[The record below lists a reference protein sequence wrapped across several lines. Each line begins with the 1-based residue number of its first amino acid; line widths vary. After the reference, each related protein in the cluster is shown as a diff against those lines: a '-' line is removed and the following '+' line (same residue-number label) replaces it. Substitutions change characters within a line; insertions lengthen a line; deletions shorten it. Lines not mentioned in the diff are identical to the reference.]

1 MTRIAALLLV
11 YFVSFID
18 RPSLVAGSDEPTP
31 LQRYEA
37 SASIMGSTY
46 TIAALGEHRGNLA
59 SAVRA
64 AFDEARRIDD
74 FLSNYKP
81 NSELSRMN
89 RDAAGG
95 PVIVSQE
102 MADLL
107 SRCLEYSRASD
118 GAFDVTVGALMK
130 AWGFYRGSGAL
141 PDAWQLAAARRKV
154 GFRHIELDRR
164 NSTVRFL
171 KNGIELDPG
180 GIGKG
185 YAVDRM
191 ADILGK
197 AGVSAAFIS
206 AAGSSMY
213 AIGAPPDEP
222 DGWPVRIRNPENP
235 AATLED
241 IHLRD
246 QSFSTSGTYEKFF
259 EADGQIYSHIMDP
272 RTGMPARGVVSVS
285 VLASSTLDSEAWTKA
300 FFVNGRDWS
309 VQNSPEGFRVFLCQE
324 SRPCGWLP

>member
-1 MTRIAALLLV
+1 
-11 YFVSFID
+11 
-18 RPSLVAGSDEPTP
+18 
-31 LQRYEA
+31 
-37 SASIMGSTY
+37 MGSTY
-46 TIAALGEHRGNLA
+46 TVAAFGEHRGKLA

-74 FLSNYKP
+74 FLSHYKP

-95 PVIVSQE
+95 PVPVSQE

-107 SRCLEYSRASD
+107 SRCLEYSHASE

-130 AWGFYRGSGAL
+130 VWGFYRGTGAV
-141 PDAWQLAAARRKV
+141 PDAWQLATARRKV
-154 GFRHIELDRR
+154 GFRHIEVDRR

-185 YAVDRM
+185 YAVERM
-191 ADILGK
+191 AALLDK
-197 AGVSAAFIS
+197 AGVAAAFIS

-213 AIGAPPDEP
+213 AIGAPPDKP
-222 DGWPVRIRNPENP
+222 DGWPVRIRNPQNP

-241 IHLRD
+241 IRLRD
-246 QSFSTSGTYEKFF
+246 QSFSTSGAYEKFF
-259 EADGQIYSHIMDP
+259 EADGRIYSHIMDP

-285 VLASSTLDSEAWTKA
+285 VLAPSTLDSEAWTKA

-309 VQNSPEGFRVFLCQE
+309 VKNSPEGFRVFLCPE
-324 SRPCGWLP
+324 GRPCSWLP